1 MCRALCL
8 RSLTAKLLFQKQ
20 KHKNFMLSELIKCQ
34 RQSTVA
40 MRNEQ
45 IQSHKDRF
53 SLLRHQEHEHLS
65 KHHRMSSQAPNALKI
80 NVVTHME
87 MKRCRNKLKSDQMA
101 DKWAFYE
108 SQF

>member
-1 MCRALCL
+1 
-8 RSLTAKLLFQKQ
+8 
-20 KHKNFMLSELIKCQ
+20 MLSELIMPK
-34 RQSTVA
+34 TV
-40 MRNEQ
+40 NSSHEEWTNPESQGQ
-45 IQSHKDRF
+45 ILTLWGTKN
-53 SLLRHQEHEHLS
+53 EHLS

-80 NVVTHME
+80 NVVTYME